1 MHLLDRD
8 KALAIA
14 PIWRLGFRP
23 FFLAGAA
30 FAVIAIVLWG
40 AWLHG
45 LLPSWQPAGGMLAW
59 HRHEMPFGFAAAIIA
74 GFLLSAV
81 QTWTGTPG
89 LSGCPLMLLAGLWL
103 VARLAWAGS
112 LPPPAVA
119 ALQLPFLP
127 VLAIVLGRQIWRARQ
142 KNNYPIVGVLLLLS
156 LCQGQVLAGLALGN
170 DELQRRGALAALWLI
185 AALLGVIG
193 GRVIPFFTQRGLSRP
208 QPFAAHPKLDRLGLA
223 CALLIATSIAAGPGL
238 TAHAWL
244 APLFLGFAALHA
256 LRLWRWRDRCLC
268 NVPLLW
274 SLHLAYAW
282 LPVAA
287 LGMAAWHLGLPLA
300 SSLASHALAVGA
312 MSGLIL
318 AMIARVSLG
327 HTGRSLQPPKAMA
340 WGFALLNLGVA
351 ARALLVLWLPLGGL
365 VLAALCWSLAFLIF
379 AGHYGPMLWRAR
391 LDGQPG

>member
-40 AWLHG
+40 AWLQG
-45 LLPSWQPAGGMLAW
+45 LLPTWQPAGGMLAW

-89 LSGCPLMLLAGLWL
+89 LSGRPLLLLAGLWL

-112 LPPPAVA
+112 LPPLAVA

-156 LCQGQVLAGLALGN
+156 LCQGHVLAGLALGN
-170 DELQRRGALAALWLI
+170 DEWQRRGALAALWLI

-244 APLFLGFAALHA
+244 APLFLVFAALHA
-256 LRLWRWRDRCLC
+256 LRLWRWRDRRLC

-327 HTGRSLQPPKAMA
+327 HTGRPLHPPPTIAWAFAALQLATLA
-340 WGFALLNLGVA
+340 RVVVA
-351 ARALLVLWLPLGGL
+351 AFSPWGLWLAVGL
-365 VLAALCWSLAFLIF
+365 WALAFFLFLVSYAPI
-379 AGHYGPMLWRAR
+379 LCRAR
-391 LDGQPG
+391 ADGQPG